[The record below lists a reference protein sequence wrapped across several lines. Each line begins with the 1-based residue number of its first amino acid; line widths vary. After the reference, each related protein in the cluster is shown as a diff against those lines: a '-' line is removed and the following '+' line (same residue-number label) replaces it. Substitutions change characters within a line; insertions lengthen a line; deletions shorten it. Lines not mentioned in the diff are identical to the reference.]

1 MKPLRTFL
9 LLTLFLV
16 APAFGHGG
24 EEHADL
30 REAEAHQAAT
40 AATGPPKVTSQ
51 EVELGGE
58 RFQLTFRQMPG
69 DPHLNDPV
77 QLEVNIKKTLSPPDP
92 LLGSEM
98 TVEGAAL
105 TVSLETPHK
114 ESLGEA
120 HAESEP
126 GTYGVHFV
134 ADHSGVFRTVWTLQ
148 QEGREPVSFDY
159 SFEVPRP
166 RKQIVGMAVAI
177 AALVGMALYSL
188 LRRRIVWGGWVAALA
203 VAAAALGVAF
213 MPAAAPDTAP
223 AGPTVAA
230 ESAQTP
236 GLLIPADL
244 QRDLEMTVEP
254 VREEV
259 ISQNITVPGTV
270 RIPQGATHNLHAR
283 FPSRIISRAPR
294 VGDFFREGEE
304 VLTFEEVLST
314 ADRASLRSQNIDL
327 QAREMEFA
335 TRQVE
340 LRAQVAE
347 LETQRQVAVTEVNQR
362 RLDLSRSEQLY
373 AIQAIPKKELQAAQT
388 AYKAALAQVEGLKRQ
403 QAVLAKA
410 PSPPDLP
417 APTALQQYSITAP
430 VSGMVSDVEA
440 AEGEVVE
447 PSKVLVTLVN
457 LGTVWVEARV
467 SEKDLAAARGAQQ
480 AKISTVPYPGP
491 FFGRFVSVSPV
502 LDPETRTASVF
513 FEINN
518 GDGKLLEGMSA
529 EVEIAGQTTRALTLP
544 REALQTYESE
554 SRVFVRVGEDRF
566 EPRTV
571 QVLRVVGDQALVTGD
586 LSEGAPVVVQGA
598 GALTSELARRAA
610 SQTSAGPTPTPGA
623 TATTSATPHTNDG
636 HTH

>member
-1 MKPLRTFL
+1 MKPLITFL
-9 LLTLFLV
+9 LLLLLISPSW
-16 APAFGHGG
+16 AHGG

-30 REAEAHQAAT
+30 REAEAHQEAT
-40 AATGPPKVTSQ
+40 AATGPPKVTTQ
-51 EVELGGE
+51 EVELGQE
-58 RFQLTFRQMPG
+58 WFQLTFRQMPG
-69 DPHLNDPV
+69 DPHLNDPM
-77 QLEVNIKKTLSPPDP
+77 QLEVSIKKMLSPPDP

-98 TVEGAAL
+98 TVEGAAV

-114 ESLGEA
+114 KSLGEA
-120 HAESEP
+120 HAEEEP

-148 QEGREPVSFDY
+148 QEGLEPVTFDY

-166 RKQIVGMAVAI
+166 RKQLAGTAVAI
-177 AALVGMALYSL
+177 AALVGMLLYSL

-213 MPAAAPDTAP
+213 MPSGGGEVAPAAPN
-223 AGPTVAA
+223 AA
-230 ESAQTP
+230 NSATEP

-244 QRDLEMTVEP
+244 QKDLEMTVEP
-254 VREEV
+254 VREEA
-259 ISQNITVPGTV
+259 IPQSIKVPGTV

-283 FPSRIISRAPR
+283 YPSRIISRAPR
-294 VGDFFREGEE
+294 VGDFFRQGEE

-314 ADRASLRSQNIDL
+314 ADRATLRSQSIDL
-327 QAREMEFA
+327 KARELEFA

-340 LRAQVAE
+340 LRSQVAD
-347 LETQRQVAVTEVNQR
+347 LETQRQVALSEVNQR

-388 AYKAALAQVEGLKRQ
+388 AYKQAVVQAEGLKRQ
-403 QAVLAKA
+403 QGVLAKA
-410 PSPPDLP
+410 PAMPDLP
-417 APTALQQYSITAP
+417 GPTALQQYSVTAP
-430 VSGMVSDVEA
+430 VSGMVSNVEA

-467 SEKDLAAARGAQQ
+467 SEKDLAAARGARQ

-491 FFGRFVSVSPV
+491 FSGGFVSVSPS
-502 LDPETRTASVF
+502 LDLETRTASVF
-513 FEINN
+513 FAVNN
-518 GDGKLLEGMSA
+518 DDGKLLEGMSA
-529 EVEIAGQTTRALTLP
+529 EVEIAGPTTRALTLP
-544 REALQTYESE
+544 KEALQTYENE
-554 SRVFVRVGEDRF
+554 SRVFVRLGEDRF

-571 QVLRVVGDQALVTGD
+571 QVLRIVGDQALVTGD
-586 LSEGAPVVVQGA
+586 LVEGTPVVVQGA
-598 GALTSELARRAA
+598 GALTSELARRAS
-610 SQTSAGPTPTPGA
+610 SQTLTAPTPPPTPGA
-623 TATTSATPHTNDG
+623 TATTPHPNDG

>member
-1 MKPLRTFL
+1 MKPVITFL
-9 LLTLFLV
+9 LLLLLA
-16 APAFGHGG
+16 APAWAHGG

-30 REAEAHQAAT
+30 REAEAHQEVT
-40 AATGPPKVTSQ
+40 AATGPPKVTTQ
-51 EVELGGE
+51 EVKLGEE
-58 RFQLTFRQMPG
+58 RYQLTFRQMPG

-114 ESLGEA
+114 KSLGEA
-120 HAESEP
+120 HAEEEP

-148 QEGREPVSFDY
+148 EEGRTPVTFDY

-166 RKQIVGMAVAI
+166 RKQVVGIAVAI
-177 AALVGMALYSL
+177 AVLAGMAVYSL

-213 MPAAAPDTAP
+213 MPRGAGEVAPPAAPA
-223 AGPTVAA
+223 VAA
-230 ESAQTP
+230 DSAQEA

-254 VREEV
+254 VREEA
-259 ISQNITVPGTV
+259 IPQSIKVPGTV

-283 FPSRIISRAPR
+283 YPSRIISRAPR
-294 VGDFFREGEE
+294 VGDFFQQGEE
-304 VLTFEEVLST
+304 ILTFEEVLST

-340 LRAQVAE
+340 LRSQIAE
-347 LETQRQVAVTEVNQR
+347 LETQRQVAVADMTQR
-362 RLDLSRSEQLY
+362 RLDLSRNEQLY

-388 AYKAALAQVEGLKRQ
+388 AYKQAVAQVEGLKRQ
-403 QAVLAKA
+403 QGVLAKA
-410 PSPPDLP
+410 PTAPDLP
-417 APTALQQYSITAP
+417 GPTALQQYSINAP
-430 VSGMVSDVEA
+430 VSGMVSNVEA

-447 PSKVLVTLVN
+447 PSKILVTLVN

-467 SEKDLAAARGAQQ
+467 SEKDLAAARGATQ
-480 AKISTVPYPGP
+480 ARISTVPYPGP
-491 FFGRFVSVSPV
+491 FSGRFVSVSPS
-502 LDPETRTASVF
+502 LDPETRTAAVF
-513 FEINN
+513 FEVNN
-518 GDGKLLEGMSA
+518 GDGRLLEGMSA
-529 EVEIAGQTTRALTLP
+529 EVEIAGPTTRALTLP
-544 REALQTYESE
+544 KEALQTYENE

-571 QVLRVVGDQALVTGD
+571 QVIRIAGDQALVTGD
-586 LSEGAPVVVQGA
+586 VTEGTPVVVQGA
-598 GALTSELARRAA
+598 GALTSEMARRAG
-610 SQTSAGPTPTPGA
+610 SQTLAAPTPRPGGSASA
-623 TATTSATPHTNDG
+623 TASPHPNDG